1 MKNHRIRYVFLL
13 GEIGKEVK
21 RGTRVASLI
30 IPLDFKLIIT
40 LPFAT
45 MAQDSQEAAVVRPVA
60 DILEQRNAGNSS
72 GYILP
77 KLHSMKEQNPNLAL
91 LDIGCGPGTI
101 SSTLAKIIPDGHV
114 TGIDKSPDIIP
125 RARDLAEES
134 GVKNIEFQQGDA
146 YKLPFADG
154 AFDITICHQMLTY
167 LKAPWDALSEMI
179 RVTKVGGI
187 IAAREGDLTSEC
199 VWPEL
204 PGLVK
209 FHKLAG
215 DLIKGGGGTD
225 KGGRQLLSWALKAG
239 VKREMITVS
248 HSTWSYSTPK
258 EKQIWC
264 MFFYIEFIPRIRVYH

>member
-1 MKNHRIRYVFLL
+1 
-13 GEIGKEVK
+13 
-21 RGTRVASLI
+21 
-30 IPLDFKLIIT
+30 
-40 LPFAT
+40 

-258 EKQIWC
+258 EKQIWSVAL
-264 MFFYIEFIPRIRVYH
+264 IERVQGSQLRGLGLKLGLTTGDLDEIVRHWTEWAERDDASIAMMHGEIIIRR